1 MELINSTFRI
11 VVVVK
16 REVMESGPGIALF
29 PKLVVGTQL
38 FMLMLFFV
46 SYSHVINTPCIYSIF

>member
-1 MELINSTFRI
+1 
-11 VVVVK
+11 
-16 REVMESGPGIALF
+16 MESGPGIALF